1 MQERYWRKLT
11 DKRYRLI
18 YISEYYNQCVWV
30 QRLINV
36 ILAITSSGAIAAW
49 AVWKEFP
56 VVWAGVIAVSQV
68 ITAVKPLLPYE
79 KRIVTIYDMINQ
91 LTGICNEIE
100 AKWYYVA
107 NGSLSEED
115 INKFIVNERNI
126 LDKLDKFNY
135 RSSKMKVFVLIG
147 LIKNYRIEKC
157 FIIDYITIM
166 LRKKNMIMQLTYG
179 INLI

>member
-36 ILAITSSGAIAAW
+36 ILAITSSGAVAAW
-49 AVWKEFP
+49 AVWQEFP

-79 KRIVTIYDMINQ
+79 KRIATIYDMINQ

-115 INKFIVNERNI
+115 INDLSYKFEKKWSDVETKNLQGDSIPADGRLAHIANEKKE
-126 LDKLDKFNY
+126 DYF
-135 RSSKMKVFVLIG
+135 
-147 LIKNYRIEKC
+147 KND
-157 FIIDYITIM
+157 F
-166 LRKKNMIMQLTYG
+166 
-179 INLI
+179 

>member
-36 ILAITSSGAIAAW
+36 ILAITSSGAVAAW
-49 AVWKEFP
+49 AVWQEFP

-79 KRIVTIYDMINQ
+79 KRIATIYDMINQ

-115 INKFIVNERNI
+115 INDLSYKFEKKWSDVETKNLKGDSIPADGRLAHIANEKKE
-126 LDKLDKFNY
+126 DYF
-135 RSSKMKVFVLIG
+135 
-147 LIKNYRIEKC
+147 KND
-157 FIIDYITIM
+157 F
-166 LRKKNMIMQLTYG
+166 
-179 INLI
+179 